1 MKQAAI
7 IIIVALVVIMVVGLV
22 LWQTDYFKKPEPPPP
37 QEPVVT
43 MPAKPIEQPK
53 PQGESYTVKQGD
65 TLWSIAKEKYGTGAK
80 WELIMEANKDKI
92 TNKDSLT
99 VGWVLFI
106 PKDTGGT
113 VQPAPSSVIYH
124 TVVQGDTLEKIA
136 LKYYNDASK
145 SEMIFQA
152 NRDKLATKETSLQ
165 AGWKLAIPK

>member
-1 MKQAAI
+1 MKQSAI
-7 IIIVALVVIMVVGLV
+7 IIIVAIILVAVVGLV
-22 LWQTDYFKKPEPPPP
+22 LWQTGYFKKPEPPPP
-37 QEPVVT
+37 PIVTAPVEP
-43 MPAKPIEQPK
+43 PK

-65 TLWSIAKEKYGTGAK
+65 TLWSIAREKYGTGAK

-99 VGWVLFI
+99 VGWILFI
-106 PKDTGGT
+106 PKDTGMA
-113 VQPAPSSVIYH
+113 QPAPSSLVYH
-124 TVVQGDTLEKIA
+124 TVAQGDTLEKIA

-145 SEMIFQA
+145 SEAAFQA